1 MVGRS
6 VAFMLSTDTKR
17 LEDAYRVLNREYFHG
32 ELPMV
37 MITIQSSLKAYG
49 HCTTKKI
56 WASGNERYYELNLS
70 AEYLSRP
77 IENVLATLAHEM
89 VHIYCMEADIK
100 DTSNN
105 GRYHNKRF
113 KTEAEVRGLKISYA
127 PTIGWSVTEPT
138 EEFIRNLKAWGL
150 YDACEN
156 YRLGAMQTDSSG
168 GISRPRKPSSTRK
181 YYCPV
186 CGNSVRATK
195 DVNILCMDCNAQMLK
210 AESLCIGT

>member
-1 MVGRS
+1 
-6 VAFMLSTDTKR
+6 MLSTDTKR
-17 LEDAYRVLNREYFHG
+17 LEDAYGVFNREYFNR

-56 WASGNERYYELNLS
+56 WASGSDRYYELNLS

-77 IENVLATLAHEM
+77 IENVLATLVHEM
-89 VHIYCMEADIK
+89 VHIYCMETGIK

-113 KTEAEVRGLKISYA
+113 KTEAEMRDLKIAYA

-138 EEFIRNLKAWGL
+138 EVFIRNVKNWGL

-156 YRLGAMQTDSSG
+156 YRLGALQTDSADG
-168 GISRPRKPSSTRK
+168 TDKPRKKTSTRK

-195 DVNILCMDCNAQMLK
+195 DVNILCMDCNVQMIK
-210 AESLCIGT
+210 AD

>member
-1 MVGRS
+1 
-6 VAFMLSTDTKR
+6 MLSTDTKR
-17 LEDAYRVLNREYFHG
+17 LEDAYGVFNREYFNG

-56 WASGNERYYELNLS
+56 WASGSDRYYELNLS

-77 IENVLATLAHEM
+77 IENVLATLVHEM
-89 VHIYCMEADIK
+89 VHIYCMEAGIK

-113 KTEAEVRGLKISYA
+113 KAEAEMRDLKIAYA

-138 EEFIRNLKAWGL
+138 EVFIRNVKNWGL

-156 YRLGAMQTDSSG
+156 YRLGALQTDSSEG
-168 GISRPRKPSSTRK
+168 TDKPRKKTSTRK

-195 DVNILCMDCNAQMLK
+195 DVNILCMDCNVQMIK
-210 AESLCIGT
+210 AD

>member
-1 MVGRS
+1 
-6 VAFMLSTDTKR
+6 MLSTDTKR
-17 LEDAYRVLNREYFHG
+17 LEDAYGVFNREYFNG

-37 MITIQSSLKAYG
+37 MITIQSSLRAYG

-56 WASGNERYYELNLS
+56 WASGSDRYYELNLS

-77 IENVLATLAHEM
+77 IENVLATLVHEM
-89 VHIYCMEADIK
+89 VHIYCMETGIK

-113 KTEAEVRGLKISYA
+113 KAEAEMRGLKIAYA

-138 EEFIRNLKAWGL
+138 EVFIRNLKVWGL

-156 YRLGAMQTDSSG
+156 YRLGPLQTDSSNG
-168 GISRPRKPSSTRK
+168 TDKPRKKTSTRK

-195 DVNILCMDCNAQMLK
+195 DVNILCMDCNVQMIK
-210 AESLCIGT
+210 AD

>member
-1 MVGRS
+1 
-6 VAFMLSTDTKR
+6 MLSTDTKR
-17 LEDAYRVLNREYFHG
+17 LEDAYGVFNREYFNG

-56 WASGNERYYELNLS
+56 WASGSDRYYELNLS

-77 IENVLATLAHEM
+77 IENVLATLVHEM
-89 VHIYCMEADIK
+89 VHIYCMETGIK

-113 KTEAEVRGLKISYA
+113 KAEAEMRDLKIAYA

-138 EEFIRNLKAWGL
+138 EVFIRNVKNWGL

-156 YRLGAMQTDSSG
+156 YRLGALQTDSADG
-168 GISRPRKPSSTRK
+168 TDKPRKKTSTRK

-195 DVNILCMDCNAQMLK
+195 DVNILCMDCNVQMIK
-210 AESLCIGT
+210 AD

>member
-1 MVGRS
+1 
-6 VAFMLSTDTKR
+6 
-17 LEDAYRVLNREYFHG
+17 
-32 ELPMV
+32 MV

-56 WASGNERYYELNLS
+56 WASGNDRYYELNLS

-77 IENVLATLAHEM
+77 IENVMATLVHEM
-89 VHIYCMEADIK
+89 VHIYCMETGIK

-113 KTEAEVRGLKISYA
+113 KAEAEMRGLKIAYA

-138 EEFIRNLKAWGL
+138 EGFIRNLKAWGL

-156 YRLGAMQTDSSG
+156 YRLGALQTDDSEG
-168 GISRPRKPSSTRK
+168 TDKPRKKSSTRK

-195 DVNILCMDCNAQMLK
+195 DVNILCMDCNVQMIK
-210 AESLCIGT
+210 AD

>member
-1 MVGRS
+1 
-6 VAFMLSTDTKR
+6 MLSTDTKR

-186 CGNSVRATK
+186 CGHSVRATK

>member
-1 MVGRS
+1 
-6 VAFMLSTDTKR
+6 MLSTDTKR
-17 LEDAYRVLNREYFHG
+17 LEDAYGVFNREYFNG

-56 WASGNERYYELNLS
+56 WASGSDRYYELNLS

-77 IENVLATLAHEM
+77 IENVLATLVHEM
-89 VHIYCMEADIK
+89 VHIYCMETGIK

-113 KTEAEVRGLKISYA
+113 KTEAEMRDLKIAYA

-138 EEFIRNLKAWGL
+138 EVFIRNVKNWGL

-156 YRLGAMQTDSSG
+156 YRLGALQTDG
-168 GISRPRKPSSTRK
+168 ADGTDKPRKKTSTRK

-195 DVNILCMDCNAQMLK
+195 DVNILCMDCNVQMIK
-210 AESLCIGT
+210 AD

>member
-1 MVGRS
+1 
-6 VAFMLSTDTKR
+6 MLSTDTKR
-17 LEDAYRVLNREYFHG
+17 LEDAYGVFNREYFNG

-56 WASGNERYYELNLS
+56 WASGSDRYYELNLS

-77 IENVLATLAHEM
+77 IENVLATLVHEM
-89 VHIYCMEADIK
+89 VHIYCMETGIK

-113 KTEAEVRGLKISYA
+113 KAEAEMRGLKIAYA

-138 EEFIRNLKAWGL
+138 EVFIRNVKNWGL

-156 YRLGAMQTDSSG
+156 YRLGALQTDSADG
-168 GISRPRKPSSTRK
+168 TDKPRKKTSTRK

-195 DVNILCMDCNAQMLK
+195 DVNILCMDCNVQMIK
-210 AESLCIGT
+210 AD

>member
-1 MVGRS
+1 
-6 VAFMLSTDTKR
+6 MLSTDTKR
-17 LEDAYRVLNREYFHG
+17 LEDAYGVFNREYFNG

-56 WASGNERYYELNLS
+56 WASGSDRYYELNLS

-77 IENVLATLAHEM
+77 IENVLATLVHEM
-89 VHIYCMEADIK
+89 VHICCMETGIK

-113 KTEAEVRGLKISYA
+113 KTEAEMRDLKIAYA

-138 EEFIRNLKAWGL
+138 EVFIRNVKNWGL

-156 YRLGAMQTDSSG
+156 YRLGALQTDSSNG
-168 GISRPRKPSSTRK
+168 TDKPRKKTSTRK

-195 DVNILCMDCNAQMLK
+195 DVNILCMDCNVQMIK
-210 AESLCIGT
+210 AD

>member
-1 MVGRS
+1 MKSLRIS
-6 VAFMLSTDTKR
+6 CQLFLYHT
-17 LEDAYRVLNREYFHG
+17 
-32 ELPMV
+32 
-37 MITIQSSLKAYG
+37 TIQSSLKAYG

-56 WASGNERYYELNLS
+56 WASGSDRYYELNLS

-77 IENVLATLAHEM
+77 IENVLATLVHEM
-89 VHIYCMEADIK
+89 VHICCMETGIK

-113 KTEAEVRGLKISYA
+113 KTEAEMRDLKIAYA

-138 EEFIRNLKAWGL
+138 EGFIRNLKAWGL

-156 YRLGAMQTDSSG
+156 YRLGALQTDDSEG
-168 GISRPRKPSSTRK
+168 TDKPRKKSSTRK

-195 DVNILCMDCNAQMLK
+195 DVNILCMDCNVQMIK
-210 AESLCIGT
+210 AD

>member
-1 MVGRS
+1 
-6 VAFMLSTDTKR
+6 MLSTDTKR
-17 LEDAYRVLNREYFHG
+17 LEDAYGVFNREYFNG

-56 WASGNERYYELNLS
+56 WASGSDRYYELNLS

-77 IENVLATLAHEM
+77 IENVLATLVHEM
-89 VHIYCMEADIK
+89 VHIYCMEAGIK

-113 KTEAEVRGLKISYA
+113 KTEAEMRDLKIAYA

-138 EEFIRNLKAWGL
+138 EVFIRNVKNWGL

-156 YRLGAMQTDSSG
+156 YRLGALQTDDSEG
-168 GISRPRKPSSTRK
+168 TDKPRKKSSTRK

-195 DVNILCMDCNAQMLK
+195 DVNILCMDCNVQMIK
-210 AESLCIGT
+210 AD

>member
-1 MVGRS
+1 
-6 VAFMLSTDTKR
+6 MLSTDTKR
-17 LEDAYRVLNREYFHG
+17 LEDAYGVFNREYFNG

-56 WASGNERYYELNLS
+56 WASGSDRYYELNLS

-77 IENVLATLAHEM
+77 IENVMATLVHEM
-89 VHIYCMEADIK
+89 VHIYCMETGIK

-113 KTEAEVRGLKISYA
+113 KTEAEMRGLKIAYA
-127 PTIGWSVTEPT
+127 PTIGWSMTEPT
-138 EEFIRNLKAWGL
+138 EVFIRNLKAWGL

-156 YRLGAMQTDSSG
+156 YRLGELQTDSSNG
-168 GISRPRKPSSTRK
+168 TDKPRKKTSTRK

-195 DVNILCMDCNAQMLK
+195 DVNILCMDCNVQMIK
-210 AESLCIGT
+210 AD

>member
-1 MVGRS
+1 
-6 VAFMLSTDTKR
+6 MLSTDTKR
-17 LEDAYRVLNREYFHG
+17 LEDAYGVFNREYFNG

-56 WASGNERYYELNLS
+56 WASGSDRYYELNLS

-77 IENVLATLAHEM
+77 IENVLATLVHEM
-89 VHIYCMEADIK
+89 VHIYCMETGIK

-113 KTEAEVRGLKISYA
+113 KTEAEMRDLKIAYA

-138 EEFIRNLKAWGL
+138 EVFIRNVKTWGL

-156 YRLGAMQTDSSG
+156 YRLGALQTDSSEG
-168 GISRPRKPSSTRK
+168 TDKPRKKTSTRK

-195 DVNILCMDCNAQMLK
+195 DVNILCMDCNVQMIK
-210 AESLCIGT
+210 AD

>member
-1 MVGRS
+1 
-6 VAFMLSTDTKR
+6 MLSTDTKR
-17 LEDAYRVLNREYFHG
+17 LEDAYGVFNREYFNG

-56 WASGNERYYELNLS
+56 WASGSDRYYELNLS

-77 IENVLATLAHEM
+77 IENVLATLVHEM
-89 VHIYCMEADIK
+89 VHIYCMETGIK

-113 KTEAEVRGLKISYA
+113 KAEAEMRDLKIAYA

-138 EEFIRNLKAWGL
+138 EGFIRNLKVWGL

-156 YRLGAMQTDSSG
+156 YRLGALQTDDSEG
-168 GISRPRKPSSTRK
+168 TDKPRKKTSTRK

-195 DVNILCMDCNAQMLK
+195 DVNILCMDCNVQMIK
-210 AESLCIGT
+210 AD

>member
-1 MVGRS
+1 
-6 VAFMLSTDTKR
+6 MLSTDTKR

-210 AESLCIGT
+210 AEFL

>member
-1 MVGRS
+1 
-6 VAFMLSTDTKR
+6 MLSTDTKR

-100 DTSNN
+100 DTSTN
-105 GRYHNKRF
+105 GGYHNKRF

>member
-1 MVGRS
+1 
-6 VAFMLSTDTKR
+6 
-17 LEDAYRVLNREYFHG
+17 
-32 ELPMV
+32 MV

-56 WASGNERYYELNLS
+56 WASGSDRYYELNFS
-70 AEYLSRP
+70 AEYLSRL
-77 IENVLATLAHEM
+77 IENVLATLVHEM
-89 VHIYCMEADIK
+89 VHIYCMETGIK

-113 KTEAEVRGLKISYA
+113 KTEAEMRDLKIAYA

-138 EEFIRNLKAWGL
+138 EVFIRNLKAWGL

-156 YRLGAMQTDSSG
+156 YRLGALQTDSSNG
-168 GISRPRKPSSTRK
+168 TDKPRKKTSTRK

-195 DVNILCMDCNAQMLK
+195 DVNILCMDCNVQMIK
-210 AESLCIGT
+210 AD

>member
-1 MVGRS
+1 
-6 VAFMLSTDTKR
+6 MLSTDTKR
-17 LEDAYRVLNREYFHG
+17 LEDAYGVFNREYFNG

-56 WASGNERYYELNLS
+56 WASGSDRYYELNLS

-77 IENVLATLAHEM
+77 IENVLATLVHEM
-89 VHIYCMEADIK
+89 VHIYCMETGIK

-113 KTEAEVRGLKISYA
+113 KTEAEMRDLKIAYA

-138 EEFIRNLKAWGL
+138 EVFIRNVKNWGL

-156 YRLGAMQTDSSG
+156 YRLGALQTDDSEG
-168 GISRPRKPSSTRK
+168 TDKPRKKSSTRK

-195 DVNILCMDCNAQMLK
+195 DVNILCMDCNVQMIK
-210 AESLCIGT
+210 AD

>member
-1 MVGRS
+1 
-6 VAFMLSTDTKR
+6 MLSTDTKR
-17 LEDAYRVLNREYFHG
+17 LEDAYGVFNREYFNG

-56 WASGNERYYELNLS
+56 WASGSDRYYELNLS

-77 IENVLATLAHEM
+77 IENVLATLVHEM
-89 VHIYCMEADIK
+89 VHIYCMETGIK

-113 KTEAEVRGLKISYA
+113 KAEAEMRGLKIAYA

-138 EEFIRNLKAWGL
+138 EVFIRNLKAWGL
-150 YDACEN
+150 YGACEN
-156 YRLGAMQTDSSG
+156 YRLGALQTDSADG
-168 GISRPRKPSSTRK
+168 TDKPRKKTSTRK

-195 DVNILCMDCNAQMLK
+195 DVNILCMDCNVQMIK
-210 AESLCIGT
+210 AD

>member
-1 MVGRS
+1 
-6 VAFMLSTDTKR
+6 MLSTDTKR
-17 LEDAYRVLNREYFHG
+17 LEDAYGVFNREYFNG

-56 WASGNERYYELNLS
+56 WASGSDRYYELNLS

-77 IENVLATLAHEM
+77 IENVMATLVHEM
-89 VHIYCMEADIK
+89 VHIYCMETGIK

-113 KTEAEVRGLKISYA
+113 KTEAEMRDLKIAYA

-138 EEFIRNLKAWGL
+138 EVFIRNVKNWGL

-156 YRLGAMQTDSSG
+156 YRLGALQTDDSEG
-168 GISRPRKPSSTRK
+168 TDKPRKKSSTRK

-195 DVNILCMDCNAQMLK
+195 DVNILCMDCNVQMIK
-210 AESLCIGT
+210 AD

>member
-1 MVGRS
+1 
-6 VAFMLSTDTKR
+6 MLSTDTKR
-17 LEDAYRVLNREYFHG
+17 LEDAYGVFNREYFNG

-56 WASGNERYYELNLS
+56 WASGSDRYYELNLS

-77 IENVLATLAHEM
+77 IENVLATLVHEM
-89 VHIYCMEADIK
+89 VHIYCMETGIK

-113 KTEAEVRGLKISYA
+113 KTEAEMRDLKIAYA

-138 EEFIRNLKAWGL
+138 EVFIRNVKNWGL

-156 YRLGAMQTDSSG
+156 YRLGALQTDSSEG
-168 GISRPRKPSSTRK
+168 TDKPRKKTSTRK

-195 DVNILCMDCNAQMLK
+195 DVNILCMDCNVQMIK
-210 AESLCIGT
+210 AD

>member
-1 MVGRS
+1 
-6 VAFMLSTDTKR
+6 MLSTDTKR
-17 LEDAYRVLNREYFHG
+17 LEDAYGVFNREYFNG

-56 WASGNERYYELNLS
+56 WASGSDRYYELNLS

-77 IENVLATLAHEM
+77 IENVLATLVHEM
-89 VHIYCMEADIK
+89 VHIYCMETGIK

-113 KTEAEVRGLKISYA
+113 KTEAEMRDLKIAYA

-138 EEFIRNLKAWGL
+138 EGFIRNLKAWGL

-156 YRLGAMQTDSSG
+156 YRLGALQTDSSNG
-168 GISRPRKPSSTRK
+168 TDKPRKKSSTRK

-195 DVNILCMDCNAQMLK
+195 DVNILCMDCNVQMIK
-210 AESLCIGT
+210 AD